1 MREKIRDAF
10 AQVHAEEALKENTK
24 VYLQQKIGGHTKTK
38 AFAYRRWI
46 SAAACFV
53 LLLLGAYGLYVTP
66 TAAISIDINPSIE
79 LNVNRF
85 DRVISVTAYNA
96 DGEQL
101 AESLDI
107 TNMDS
112 ADAIDQIME
121 NEQIESLLSQEAA
134 MTISVVGSDDVQTS
148 RLLENMERRT
158 SRMEN
163 VYCYRMQPEEVQ
175 AAHEAGLSYGKYR
188 AYLELRQLSPKVT
201 TEDVRSM
208 SMREIR
214 DRIDA
219 LSADPQEKKGMGNGH
234 GGHGNSNGRVQ
245 GTEDTAERA
254 RKIRKLR
261 S

>member
-1 MREKIRDAF
+1 MF
-10 AQVHAEEALKENTK
+10 
-24 VYLQQKIGGHTKTK
+24 
-38 AFAYRRWI
+38 
-46 SAAACFV
+46 
-53 LLLLGAYGLYVTP
+53 LLLGAYGLYVTP

-188 AYLELRQLSPKVT
+188 ALHRLSPNGT

-219 LSADPQEKKGMGNGH
+219 LSADPQETKGMGNMA
-234 GGHGNSNGRVQ
+234 
-245 GTEDTAERA
+245 DTVIQTDAYREQKTRPNA
-254 RKIRKLR
+254 
-261 S
+261 